1 MKLNI
6 PKPTIPTDWSPIVRA
21 ALMPVSA
28 VLGLALIF
36 LLIAASVRSSP
47 SSSIRRSALVVGD
60 SLSVGKFGE
69 VVGNYL
75 ISVFGPKNVAVYASC
90 GSSPENWLRSESTFY
105 SKCGYREQT
114 PRRTVVLEIR
124 PHPVATPK
132 LEELMSIYRP
142 GFVIVQ
148 LGTNWMDRLAV
159 GDTPQKEAEF
169 SSILD
174 RFIVATRSQRG
185 SSPRVIW
192 IMPPDSSHY
201 SSRVQRTV
209 EILIS
214 SAARRDNFETINSR
228 ELTHYVPGRSGSDGV
243 HYNSQASIEWA
254 NRVIPRLNRRLRPA
268 IVP

>member
-1 MKLNI
+1 MKLSI
-6 PKPTIPTDWSPIVRA
+6 PKPTKPTDWSPVVRA
-21 ALMPVSA
+21 ALMPVA
-28 VLGLALIF
+28 VVSGLALIC
-36 LLIAASVRSSP
+36 LLIAATVRSSP
-47 SSSIRRSALVVGD
+47 SSSIRRSVLFVGD

-69 VVGNYL
+69 LVGDYL
-75 ISVFGPKNVAVYASC
+75 VSMFGPKNVAVYASC
-90 GSSPENWLRSESTFY
+90 GSSPENWLRSESAFS
-105 SKCGYREQT
+105 SKCGFRAQT
-114 PRRTVVLEIR
+114 SRRTIVREMTSR
-124 PHPVATPK
+124 PVGTPK
-132 LEELMSIYRP
+132 LEDLMSIYRP

-159 GDTPQKEAEF
+159 SDTPQREAEF

-174 RFIVATRSQRG
+174 RFIVATRSQPG

-201 SSRVQRTV
+201 PSRVQRTV

-214 SAARRDNFETINSR
+214 AAAKRHNFETINSR
-228 ELTHYVPGRSGSDGV
+228 EMTHYVPGKSGGDGV

>member
-1 MKLNI
+1 M
-6 PKPTIPTDWSPIVRA
+6 PA
-21 ALMPVSA
+21 AA
-28 VLGLALIF
+28 VLGLALVC

-47 SSSIRRSALVVGD
+47 SSSIRRSVLFVGD

-69 VVGNYL
+69 LVGDYL
-75 ISVFGPKNVAVYASC
+75 VSMFGPKNVAVYASC
-90 GSSPENWLRSESTFY
+90 GSSPENWLRSESTF
-105 SKCGYREQT
+105 SSRCGYREQT
-114 PRRTVVLEIR
+114 LRRTVVREMTPR
-124 PHPVATPK
+124 PVATPK

-142 GFVIVQ
+142 GVVIVQ

-159 GDTPQKEAEF
+159 NDTPQREAEF

-192 IMPPDSSHY
+192 IMPPDASHY

-214 SAARRDNFETINSR
+214 AAGKRHNFETINSR
-228 ELTHYVPGRSGSDGV
+228 EMTHYVPGKSGGDGV